1 MEGRL
6 SLGDRPSTY
15 FMINFD
21 GPSVPAD
28 ELLCTSAPQEIWQLV
43 KKQANRS
50 PMIRFKAGCV
60 LFNPASGDIVSKGCS
75 HPDIK
80 FSKVLA
86 SVHAERHAVSLCG
99 RRAIPGL
106 WAVVFTYNGRGG
118 CAWSSRPCYSC
129 ARSLFRSDVER
140 VVYPERDAS
149 GGWNVISEHPEAL
162 INRAPVPYGLF
173 AREQRIPALV

>member
-1 MEGRL
+1 MTA
-6 SLGDRPSTY
+6 PPPI

-86 SVHAERHAVSLCG
+86 SVHAERHAIYNLRKRS
-99 RRAIPGL
+99 IPTL
-106 WAVVFTYNGRGG
+106 WAVVFTYNHHGG
-118 CAWSSRPCYSC
+118 CAWTSRPCTTC
-129 ARSLFRSDVER
+129 AYALYHANVER
-140 VVYPERDAS
+140 VIFAERTET
-149 GGWNVISEHPEAL
+149 GGWFCQSETPDAL
-162 INRAPVPYGLF
+162 IARASVQEGFF
-173 AREQRIPALV
+173 ARQQRIAVLS